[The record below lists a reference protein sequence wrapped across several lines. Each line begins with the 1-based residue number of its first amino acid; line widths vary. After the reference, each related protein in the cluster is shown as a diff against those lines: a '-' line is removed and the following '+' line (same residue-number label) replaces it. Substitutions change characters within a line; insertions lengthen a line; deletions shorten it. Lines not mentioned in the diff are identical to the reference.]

1 MATTMTWP
9 GSGAA
14 LMFRPGWRRL
24 PRRAFCRGSGGSLR
38 AERKRV
44 ALTSINIPLAVA
56 LFGEAVRK
64 ARSA

>member
-1 MATTMTWP
+1 
-9 GSGAA
+9 
-14 LMFRPGWRRL
+14 MFRPGWRRL